1 MSIDDHIR
9 TIAARQRSVVLS
21 EQLAEL
27 GLSNNGIRHRVRD
40 GSLVRIAPR
49 VLVIGGAPITAK
61 VRLFAAWLECG
72 GRRALS
78 HGTAAAH
85 WRFPGF
91 TDLPIEILRARDGVF
106 PPVSLAQVHTTRELP
121 TTQLVDHEGLL
132 ITTPARTLF
141 DLAPRVH
148 PGKLERLID
157 RAWSHG
163 LVNGAIMQRTFR
175 ELQSRGRPGI
185 TVMRQLLEARP
196 INYVPPASNL
206 EARFQ
211 KVLRDGGL
219 PELDRQVNV
228 GNDVRW
234 LGRVDFI
241 DRERKVIVEVQS
253 GLHHT
258 SLSDVTDDAARRD
271 TMTAA
276 GWTFVEVD
284 DFEVWHRPDV
294 VRARVATARTGR

>member
-1 MSIDDHIR
+1 MSIDDDIR
-9 TIAARQRSVVLS
+9 AMAVRQRSVVLS

-27 GLSNNGIRHRVRD
+27 GLTNNGIRHRVRD

-49 VLVIGGAPITAK
+49 VLVVGGAPVTAEM
-61 VRLFAAWLECG
+61 RLFAAWLECG
-72 GRRALS
+72 GLRALS

-91 TDLPIEILRARDGVF
+91 KALPIEVLRARDGVF
-106 PPVSLAQVHTTRELP
+106 PPVSLARVHTTRELP
-121 TTQLVDHEGLL
+121 DTQVVDHDGLL
-132 ITTPARTLF
+132 ITTPARTLL

-148 PGKLERLID
+148 PGKLERLLD
-157 RAWSHG
+157 RAWSHRQ
-163 LVNGAIMQRTFR
+163 VNWAIMQRTFR

-185 TVMRQLLEARP
+185 AVMRELLDARP
-196 INYVPPASNL
+196 VDYVPPASGL

-241 DRERKVIVEVQS
+241 DRERKMIVEVQS
-253 GLHHT
+253 DLHHT
-258 SLSDVTDDAARRD
+258 SLSDLADDAARRVA
-271 TMTAA
+271 MEAA
-276 GWTFVEVD
+276 GWLFVEVD

-294 VRARVATARTGR
+294 VRARVTTARTGR